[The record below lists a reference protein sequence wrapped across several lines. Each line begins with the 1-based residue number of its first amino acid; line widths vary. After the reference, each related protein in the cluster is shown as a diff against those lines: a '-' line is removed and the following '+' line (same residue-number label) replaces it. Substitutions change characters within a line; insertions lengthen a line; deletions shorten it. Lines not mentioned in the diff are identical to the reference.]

1 MGVLLFWVES
11 STSPIPP
18 SFFYQPLLS
27 PPVYLEL
34 RRIFVTL
41 VGALGEDC
49 KSQLQEISAQGR
61 AWLFNEW
68 SIVGAVICP
77 LVCLVVTVGNSA
89 LILGLWP
96 AHVIWTYYCL
106 LRAKQLGP
114 LLKLVM
120 CIVISVLLVIWPLIA
135 ITASILGGAAYGFL
149 APLVA
154 TFDAVGEGKT
164 DEFVHCIKDGTWST
178 VKGSCTVVRDF
189 KDACFDTY
197 FAIMDDLRL
206 QEPPNGKPYEIRL
219 FQLLG
224 ALFLGLL
231 GIIIDTPVITFIAI
245 YKSPYMLFKGW
256 QRLIHDLI
264 GREGPFLE
272 TACVPLAGL
281 AILLWPLLVLGAV
294 LASVLSA
301 FFLGAYAAV
310 IAYQESSIHMGLNY
324 VVSCPSLFDEYSN
337 DVLDMKEGSCF
348 PRFQYQKK
356 IPLTPASSF
365 SRPTSFQ
372 KDRPDGKAPPSRSAS
387 FTNAI
392 VEFKL
397 LDLLDKLLS
406 EFKQQGEAL
415 VQEGLITCKD
425 IEEHKSSKGGNRLLN
440 IGLPAYCIL
449 QALLRSANANS
460 DGLLLSDNTEITTRN
475 RPKDAI
481 FDWFF
486 NPLMII
492 KEQIK
497 SVNLSVEEENHLRK
511 LVLFN
516 SYPERLK
523 SWTTGK
529 PPETE
534 RRRAEVDALARR
546 LQGIIKSLSR
556 YPTISRHL
564 ESLINH
570 LSNEIAK
577 KTGTRTTSRSRSGL
591 ARMFSL
597 GSRTDSRGPDK
608 ETEVVIQTGLEV

>member
-1 MGVLLFWVES
+1 MEPASGIWTSCWSFVYFLPFFLGLL
-11 STSPIPP
+11 
-18 SFFYQPLLS
+18 LLGT
-27 PPVYLEL
+27 
-34 RRIFVTL
+34 IK
-41 VGALGEDC
+41 GA
-49 KSQLQEISAQGR
+49 I
-61 AWLFNEW
+61 
-68 SIVGAVICP
+68 ICP
-77 LVCLVVTVGNSA
+77 LVCLIMTVGNSA

-106 LRAKQLGP
+106 LRAKLLGP

-120 CIVISVLLVIWPLIA
+120 CIIVSLLLVIWPLFG
-135 ITASILGGAAYGFL
+135 ITASVLGGAAYGFL

-154 TFDAVGEGKT
+154 TFDAVGEGKPN
-164 DEFVHCIKDGTWST
+164 EFVYCVKDGIWDT

-189 KDACFDTY
+189 KDVCFNTY
-197 FAIMDDLRL
+197 FSLMDDLRL
-206 QEPPNGKPYEIRL
+206 QEPSNGKPYEIRL

-231 GIIIDTPVITFIAI
+231 GIMIDTPVITFIAI
-245 YKSPYMLFKGW
+245 YKSPFMLSKGW
-256 QRLIHDLI
+256 QRLIHDLV

-294 LASVLSA
+294 LASVVSG

-310 IAYQESSIHMGLNY
+310 IVYQESSIHMGLKY
-324 VVSCPSLFDEYSN
+324 IVSSLSMFDEYSN
-337 DVLDMKEGSCF
+337 DLLDMREGSCF
-348 PRFQYQKK
+348 PRYQYQKK
-356 IPLTPASSF
+356 NPPSPASSF

-372 KDRPDGKAPPSRSAS
+372 KGRPDEKAPPSRSAS

-397 LDLLDKLLS
+397 FDLLDKLLA

-415 VQEGLITCKD
+415 VQEGLITYKD
-425 IEEHKSSKGGNRLLN
+425 VEGYKSSKGGNRLLS

-449 QALLRSANANS
+449 QALVRSANANS

-497 SVNLSVEEENHLRK
+497 SANLSEQEENYLRK

-516 SYPERLK
+516 NYPERLK
-523 SWTTGK
+523 SWNTGI

-546 LQGIIKSLSR
+546 G
-556 YPTISRHL
+556 
-564 ESLINH
+564 
-570 LSNEIAK
+570 
-577 KTGTRTTSRSRSGL
+577 
-591 ARMFSL
+591 
-597 GSRTDSRGPDK
+597 
-608 ETEVVIQTGLEV
+608 